1 MNGKYQVAHWM
12 GGLTAL
18 VAFSLCAAELPARP
32 PAPPL
37 PVEIILPELQITAP
51 QVRPHVEFLA
61 APEREGRGYRGKP
74 AAADY
79 IVNHFKQLGLQPLFG
94 ESYLQHLPDW
104 QNAKAE
110 RPIYVGANI
119 GAVLPGSDPELKN
132 EWIILNAHY
141 DHLGIRNGVLYP
153 GADDNASGVAMLLE
167 SARAISQSPS
177 RPKRS
182 IAFVAFDFEE
192 RLLWGSR
199 WFVAHPPCDLEQIKF
214 CLTADMLGRSLGNLS
229 MRNVFIMGSEH
240 SPELRP
246 RLQGCNPTPNLELS
260 LLGADMVGT
269 RSDYGPFRDEGIPFL
284 FFSTGEHPDYH
295 TPQDTPDKIEYDKL
309 AEISTLMARL
319 TLDLAQQPQAPAWSP
334 GNPRELIDADT
345 IHRITAQI
353 MAADDAGLMH
363 LGDLHR
369 TFVSQLHSK
378 TGYALRRGKISPDE
392 RVWLIRDRAVLI
404 NVGLSAFF
412 LLVSVF

>member
-1 MNGKYQVAHWM
+1 MRWASQTEMDMNGIHQVAQWM
-12 GGLTAL
+12 GGLAAL
-18 VAFSLCAAELPARP
+18 LTFPLHAAELPARP
-32 PAPPL
+32 PVPSL
-37 PVEIILPELQITAP
+37 PVEIILPELQITAA

-61 APEREGRGYRGKP
+61 SPERAGRSYQGKT

-79 IVNHFKQLGLQPLFG
+79 IVKHFKQLGLQPLFG
-94 ESYLQHLPDW
+94 NSYLQHLPDW
-104 QNAKAE
+104 QNARAE

-119 GAVLPGSDPELKN
+119 GAVLPGSDPELQH

-141 DHLGIRNGVLYP
+141 DHLGIRDGVLYP

-177 RPKRS
+177 RPRRS

-199 WFVAHPPCDLEQIKF
+199 WFVAHPPCDLKQIKF
-214 CLTADMLGRSLGNLS
+214 CLTADMLGRSLGNMP
-229 MRNVFIMGSEH
+229 MRNVFIMGTEH
-240 SPELRP
+240 VPELRA
-246 RLQGCNPTPNLELS
+246 RLQGCNSAVNLELS

-309 AEISTLMARL
+309 ADISTLMARL
-319 TLDLAQQPQAPAWSP
+319 TLDLAQQPLAPVWSP
-334 GNPRELIDADT
+334 GNPRELIDART

-353 MAADDAGLMH
+353 MAADDAGLMN
-363 LGDLHR
+363 LGGLHR
-369 TFVSQLHSK
+369 PFVSQLHAK
-378 TGYALRRGKISPDE
+378 TGYALRRGKMSPDE
-392 RVWLIRDRAVLI
+392 RVWLIRATQ
-404 NVGLSAFF
+404 F